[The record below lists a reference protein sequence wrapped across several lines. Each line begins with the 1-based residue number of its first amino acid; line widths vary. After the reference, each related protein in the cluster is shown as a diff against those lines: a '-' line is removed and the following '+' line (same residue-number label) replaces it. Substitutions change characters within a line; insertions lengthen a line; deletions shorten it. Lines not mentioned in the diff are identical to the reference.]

1 MFRILAFGDSLTNG
15 FHSDDKSHTPYAQT
29 LEYLLNKDIHR
40 CYTLTT
46 IAKDGTEAADMSS
59 RLQKHLRDGKY
70 YTNNSLHLAR
80 KYAQLFAREHYLFR
94 EGTIFPRA
102 KFEESCEL

>member
-46 IAKDGTEAADMSS
+46 IAKDGTEAAEMSS
-59 RLQKHLRDGKY
+59 RLQNHLRDGKCY
-70 YTNNSLHLAR
+70 INNSLRLTKFVR
-80 KYAQLFAREHYLFR
+80 GHYLFQFR
-94 EGTIFPRA
+94 GG
-102 KFEESCEL
+102 

>member
-46 IAKDGTEAADMSS
+46 IAKDGTEAAEMST
-59 RLQKHLRDGKY
+59 RLQNHLRDGTCYMSFHKMHEILCG
-70 YTNNSLHLAR
+70 SHWSIGVLR
-80 KYAQLFAREHYLFR
+80 
-94 EGTIFPRA
+94 
-102 KFEESCEL
+102 